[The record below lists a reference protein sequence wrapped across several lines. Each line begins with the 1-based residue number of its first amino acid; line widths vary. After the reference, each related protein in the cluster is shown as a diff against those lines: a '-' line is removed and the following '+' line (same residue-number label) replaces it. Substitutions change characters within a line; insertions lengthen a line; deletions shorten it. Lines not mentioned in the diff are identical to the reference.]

1 MDDTEVKNSDNN
13 ISKKD
18 YPDHVITLDSKKFNA
33 FIEKYPLSVVDF
45 WASWCAPCKAM
56 APRLRRLS
64 KIYKGKVAFGKID
77 TQKNQDIAKKYKIQ
91 SIPHLLAFSYGKKVL
106 SIAGL
111 RSVGNLKKTIEEILQ
126 KIDD

>member
-1 MDDTEVKNSDNN
+1 MDNTGIKKSDDT

-18 YPDHVITLDSKKFNA
+18 YPDHVITLDSKRFNA

-56 APRLRRLS
+56 APRMRRLS
-64 KIYKGKVAFGKID
+64 KIYKRKVAFGKLD
-77 TQKNQDIAKKYKIQ
+77 TQKNQGIAKKYKIQ
-91 SIPHLLAFSYGKKVL
+91 PIPHLIIFSYGKKVL

-111 RSVGNLKKTIEEILQ
+111 RSVGNLKKTIGEILI

>member
-1 MDDTEVKNSDNN
+1 MDNTGIKKSDDT

-18 YPDHVITLDSKKFNA
+18 YPDHVITLDSKRFNA

-56 APRLRRLS
+56 APRMRRLS
-64 KIYKGKVAFGKID
+64 KIYKRKVAFGKLD
-77 TQKNQDIAKKYKIQ
+77 TQKNQGIAKKYKIQ
-91 SIPHLLAFSYGKKVL
+91 SIPHLIIFSYGKKVL

-111 RSVGNLKKTIEEILQ
+111 RSVGNLKKTIGEILI